1 MEYFTHSWD
10 FKITTGSQVFLQF
23 YQVKVIQ
30 MVLVLTEIT
39 WEVSLTISWEKAVIL
54 QSQFLLTSFYS
65 FAFHPADDY
74 HVKYNFPSQK
84 IRKKREGGGG
94 GREGGGGGRERERD
108 LNIVTVDPRL
118 D

>member
-1 MEYFTHSWD
+1 M
-10 FKITTGSQVFLQF
+10 
-23 YQVKVIQ
+23 
-30 MVLVLTEIT
+30 
-39 WEVSLTISWEKAVIL
+39 IL

-94 GREGGGGGRERERD
+94 EGEREGGEGERERD
-108 LNIVTVDPRL
+108 LNIVTVDP
-118 D
+118 